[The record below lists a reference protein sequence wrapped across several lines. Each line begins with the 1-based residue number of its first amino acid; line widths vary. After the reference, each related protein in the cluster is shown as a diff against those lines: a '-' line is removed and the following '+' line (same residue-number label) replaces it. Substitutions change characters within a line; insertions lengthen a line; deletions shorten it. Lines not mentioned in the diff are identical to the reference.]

1 MHRIKLFL
9 LLLVIPLA
17 VFAAAVPKTEVTLLG
32 HVTQRVDGTA
42 VVVDGYR
49 FYVSKIA
56 GSKPG
61 PIATTTVPESANDI
75 AAKLTALA
83 PPPANGNHYVVATS
97 YKVSVQGTEESGSSN
112 EVAFY
117 AVGDGTY
124 FIAAP
129 LAVPASLQLR

>member
-1 MHRIKLFL
+1 MHRFKLLFL
-9 LLLVIPLA
+9 LLFIPLV
-17 VFAAAVPKTEVTLLG
+17 VFGAAVPKTEVTLQ
-32 HVTQRVDGTA
+32 HVTQRVSGDP

-61 PIATTTVPESANDI
+61 ITPAATIPEISGELV
-75 AAKLTALA
+75 AKLTALA
-83 PPPANGNHYVVATS
+83 PPPANGNHYVIATA
-97 YKVSVQGTEESGSSN
+97 YKGTEEGGSSN
-112 EVAFY
+112 EVMFY

-129 LAVPASLQLR
+129 LGVPGALQLR